1 MYSPDFSEIAAVT
14 VRRLAWAM
22 GANMG
27 QAVDVMVKSLPSFIN
42 ADKVCGLCK
51 DKTKCTVCAFKNCG
65 EMPQKAVALL
75 Y

>member
-1 MYSPDFSEIAAVT
+1 MYSPKFSEIAAVS

-27 QAVDVMVKSLPSFIN
+27 QAVDVMVKSLSGYIDP
-42 ADKVCGLCK
+42 DKVCVRCR
-51 DKTKCTVCAFKNCG
+51 DKSKCEVCTFRNCG
-65 EMPQKAVALL
+65 EMPEKAVALL